1 MFRPLLSLGT
11 PVAVASLALVACGG
25 APAAPATP
33 IGLSEYAITAPAS
46 IPASMATFTVTNS
59 GKEAHQ
65 AGLARLDSGKTV
77 ADFLTA
83 VKDTTAPLPKW
94 VVFLGGAQAG
104 PGAPPAQFMVSLEP
118 GNYAWYC
125 FIPGPDGVP
134 HVMKGMTAPM
144 TVTAASGPATAPPE
158 ADVEVTVRDYQWDLS
173 KPITAGHHV
182 LKITTAPGQPHEM
195 VIVKLN
201 DGKTAADMLAW
212 AASPKTAPPISQLAG
227 IGTMG
232 AGEVNYEP
240 VDFTPG
246 HYAFLCFV
254 HDKADGKPHA
264 MHGMVKEFTV
274 Q

>member
-1 MFRPLLSLGT
+1 MVRSFPSPQTPL
-11 PVAVASLALVACGG
+11 VLVAAVLAACSG
-25 APAAPATP
+25 APAAPP
-33 IGLSEYAITAPAS
+33 LQIGLTEYSITAPAS
-46 IPASMATFTVTNS
+46 IPSAMATFDVTNS

-77 ADFLTA
+77 ADFLKA
-83 VKDTTAPLPKW
+83 VADTSAPLPTW

-104 PGAPPAQFMVSLEP
+104 PGAPPAQFTVALEP

-125 FIPGPDGVP
+125 FVPAPDGVP
-134 HVMKGMTAPM
+134 HVMKGMVAPM
-144 TVTAASGPATAPPE
+144 TVTAATAPMASAPA
-158 ADVEVTVRDYQWDLS
+158 ADVDVTIRDYQWDLS
-173 KPITAGHHV
+173 KPITAGRQM

-201 DGKTAADMLAW
+201 EGKTAADMLAW
-212 AASPKTAPPISQLAG
+212 SESPKTAPPIGQLAG
-227 IGTMG
+227 IAMMQ
-232 AGEVNYEP
+232 AGQVNYES

-246 HYAFLCFV
+246 HYAFICFV
-254 HDKADGKPHA
+254 PDKSDGKPHA